1 MSGPSSG
8 HLLICVAQ
16 IYPFRPHITVQIE
29 ISHKIDEPRVTGGN
43 LKMNN
48 SRPPR
53 TSFSK
58 QSIDFQRPQF
68 SEHAYDSLIELLSS
82 VDSTLQNVTGSSPS
96 TQSYLSRL
104 TSSSLSSI
112 VQEHATLDEE
122 KKDLDHQLS
131 RLTKREYHSFVGIA
145 GHGDVIATAF
155 EGFNSKVSAAH
166 DKIPSLDEAV
176 AQFNIFAKS
185 QSIERERIQNL
196 LENHDR
202 IIDILEMPSL
212 VSTCVRNGYFSE
224 AIQLSTHVKRLATL
238 HYTNVSLVQKL
249 AAQVETAMNEM
260 TTRLLGLLREPLKLP
275 SALKVT
281 FCEMS
286 SDDRL

>member
-1 MSGPSSG
+1 
-8 HLLICVAQ
+8 
-16 IYPFRPHITVQIE
+16 
-29 ISHKIDEPRVTGGN
+29 
-43 LKMNN
+43 MNN
-48 SRPPR
+48 PRSPR
-53 TSFSK
+53 TSFSR

-68 SEHAYDSLIELLSS
+68 SEHAYDSLLELLSS
-82 VDSTLQNVTGSSPS
+82 VDSTLQNVTGSSPLI
-96 TQSYLSRL
+96 QAYLSRL

-112 VQEHATLDEE
+112 VQEHAALDEE

-145 GHGDVIATAF
+145 GHGDAIATTF
-155 EGFNSKVSAAH
+155 EGFNTKVSAVR

-176 AQFNIFAKS
+176 TQFNIFAKS
-185 QSIERERIQNL
+185 QSAERKRAQNL

-202 IIDILEMPSL
+202 ILDILELPSL
-212 VSTCVRNGYFSE
+212 VSTCVKNGYFSE

-238 HYTNVSLVQKL
+238 HYTNVPLVQQL

-260 TTRLLGLLREPLKLP
+260 TVRLLGLLREPLKLP

-281 FCEMS
+281 SARSLLMVDYRTS
-286 SDDRL
+286 SNNDIFN